1 MYLPCAYNFS
11 WTWTIFFFSFLV
23 SLLHSLIT
31 KYFFCARYI
40 NFVFFDTRQQI
51 LYGIIMLSYFYQGQD
66 REDTVRLGDTRMSC
80 GRTHSMVISYNKWN
94 PRVQSPGKGAKLA
107 SRRQGTCTSAV
118 PGGSMGR
125 PGIGPNLLRPTTPIP
140 QLTACAQNCCR
151 RQLCIGDEYRFRQ
164 ILDTKF

>member
-80 GRTHSMVISYNKWN
+80 GRISYNKWN
-94 PRVQSPGKGAKLA
+94 PRVQPVPRHWRKARQSPSGTSNVLVRLQSRAADA
-107 SRRQGTCTSAV
+107 S
-118 PGGSMGR
+118 SMGR
-125 PGIGPNLLRPTTPIP
+125 PGIGPSLLRPTTPIP
-140 QLTACAQNCCR
+140 R
-151 RQLCIGDEYRFRQ
+151 LCIGDN
-164 ILDTKF
+164 